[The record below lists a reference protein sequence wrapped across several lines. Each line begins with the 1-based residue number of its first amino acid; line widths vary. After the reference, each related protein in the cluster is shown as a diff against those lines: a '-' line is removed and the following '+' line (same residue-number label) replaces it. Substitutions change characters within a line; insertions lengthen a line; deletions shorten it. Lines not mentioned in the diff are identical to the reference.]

1 MQQTLQLTSVRA
13 LQRVE
18 STYTCVI
25 LFNFH
30 LNAVKSYFLHFTVE
44 GKKLK
49 EVGQLQIAQGW
60 SECEAKAGETV
71 SCSFGG
77 GAAITEIPPAP

>member
-1 MQQTLQLTSVRA
+1 MQQTLQLTFVRA

-18 STYTCVI
+18 HLHLCN
-25 LFNFH
+25 FNFH
-30 LNAVKSYFLHFTVE
+30 LNAVKSYFLQFTVG

-49 EVGQLQIAQGW
+49 EVGQLQITQGW
-60 SECEAKAGETV
+60 SECEAK

-77 GAAITEIPPAP
+77 GAAITENTLFYQI